1 MRVNFNYFL
10 SDAVVDYVIDAVT
23 FVAQHGHQLLSDY
36 HFDVAT
42 ALWRHRGGLV
52 EPPLRLSQLS
62 YDANGRLSYPRRA
75 ERAAETE
82 LQRYLAEAAALVQ
95 TVDDAASDAEAAV
108 SADFDALRWFDL
120 PARCLT

>member
-23 FVAQHGHQLLSDY
+23 FVARHGHQLLSDY
-36 HFDVAT
+36 HFDVASG
-42 ALWRHRGGLV
+42 LWRHRDGLV

-62 YDANGRLSYPRRA
+62 YDADGKMTYPRRA
-75 ERAAETE
+75 ERAAEAE
-82 LQRYLAEAAALVQ
+82 LQRYLAEAAALVA
-95 TVDDAASDAEAAV
+95 TSEAAASDAEAAV
-108 SADFDALRWFDL
+108 SAEFDALRWFDL